1 MTRVLSNRDS
11 RTADRRCARLLCC
24 LRASS
29 VGAKT
34 TMDGASG
41 LTPVRAS
48 NDSAASLAATARRVL
63 PGRGTCQSP
72 GADTPELEARGTL
85 IGHGAKGSLSPV
97 PMMHSPQWPLE
108 SSAANTEGSPAGA
121 HSVISRI
128 HSVRESIRSHTDT
141 NEALLQSLA
150 QRIIDGQT
158 AGKNSA
164 SEAIAAVERQR
175 QETMSARDEA
185 RRLGDA
191 LREAE
196 QELKTCLEEIARLAP
211 TKEALAR
218 CEREFATE
226 RALREEHFC
235 RLQLQERDLEMMCND
250 LVEAESALENARM
263 TVHVLQDESDT
274 HRSERDSEAAAVV
287 GVLQK
292 QAMIERSFQQLV
304 DALNGLSSLDH
315 GRQRRNEDL
324 QRQLDLSNET
334 LVRVNMDLAERGQ
347 ELAVAQA
354 SVAQMYRAVCGKFKT
369 AGIGIK
375 LSLVDDSAG
384 RNVVVGEIIPG
395 GPAEASGRLRVG
407 DIVLGIDGQNP
418 LEMREDELRSQVAG
432 VLGSTKT
439 LNLFR
444 RGDTLDSMEFQL
456 TLPCGHGTKL
466 SLAGQAADVSD
477 CAHSVFVEMTR
488 LSCKHSSIL
497 LEMEAQ
503 QTSMSSM
510 QCINGGLRSDLDRY
524 RQNVDD
530 LRHQVEV
537 LESELIQAHDD
548 AQATSKGME
557 IQISAVEHERNT
569 LKKQLVDSHVQ
580 IEKLAAK
587 FDRSLYEVQSE
598 CSGHLAAAKEKAV
611 LVDDLTSILS
621 KRDREVAFLTAEI
634 ERMKRESSRVRVDRE
649 SLERQLLLL
658 QQTHDEVKSELIHFR
673 QENIR
678 LLNHLESERSRAEA
692 TESELTRALA
702 SSQLLDMEKASVCAQ
717 NMTVSSELA
726 ALREQHQTALDH
738 IKQMDAQVALAQNNL
753 HTLQADN
760 ALLVSEKQDL
770 ERMRLEAAMSL
781 SQALGEVENLRS
793 EAEFASARLKNEL
806 QTAGEVA
813 QEQLGAHSVLMKERD
828 MIESDLM
835 AARQSISLLH
845 GQLHSAGAELALLK
859 TRAMDLEGALAT
871 ETRKRQDSAK
881 ENKEISESLHTLQR
895 EIEQAILL
903 LRDVEGRESS
913 KIPAKANSSLM
924 MSVQKAVT
932 LFQNEKEDR
941 SRVDQERA
949 RLQETLSQISIQL
962 KQEQDLHKN
971 DLQELQKL
979 QSAKQTLESQVSTLN
994 QSLESFR
1001 STKTACSC
1009 VREEKLVLKSA
1020 AAHQITQ
1027 LRTQLHSYAGDV
1039 QERIMTFHAEIE
1051 DVHLSIENIN
1061 KDLRAMRNDRT
1072 RDIFE
1077 LNDKVHG
1084 YEGQLKGMRDVIKR
1098 QEGAVARRTAE
1109 MERATS
1115 NLEVLMDRLV
1125 ETEAILR
1132 VCHRAD
1138 QDAWALRTAEV
1149 LRRGRMRSKFL
1160 PQVFRLW
1167 ACRGSKRNVVR
1178 RWESLAV
1185 GAVVCGLDRHA
1196 RRAVVK
1202 KRLNNFDISGFLSS
1216 SQPTDRTN
1224 RSSDGIDHSFRSET
1238 TVLSDKFYPKLQQ
1251 RLGLDFKRL
1260 VPETKLA
1267 QQIDA
1272 GGDESSMELSNSS
1285 RTIHSQHSSS
1295 DGYIP
1300 TSF

>member
-1 MTRVLSNRDS
+1 MTSFRIA
-11 RTADRRCARLLCC
+11 ADQRCARLLCC
-24 LRASS
+24 LRAAS

-34 TMDGASG
+34 TMDGASR

-63 PGRGTCQSP
+63 PRGGTCQSP
-72 GADTPELEARGTL
+72 GADTPELEARGTF

-121 HSVISRI
+121 QSVISRI

-150 QRIIDGQT
+150 QRIFDGQT
-158 AGKNSA
+158 AGKNSV
-164 SEAIAAVERQR
+164 SEAIAAFDRQR

-324 QRQLDLSNET
+324 QRQLDLSDET
-334 LVRVNMDLAERGQ
+334 LVRVKMDLAERRQ

-395 GPAEASGRLRVG
+395 GPAEASGRLQVG
-407 DIVLGIDGQNP
+407 DIVLSIDGQNP
-418 LEMREDELRSQVAG
+418 IEMREDELRGQVAG

-439 LNLFR
+439 LNVFR

-580 IEKLAAK
+580 IERLTAK
-587 FDRSLYEVQSE
+587 FERSLHEVQSE
-598 CSGHLAAAKEKAV
+598 CSRHLAAAKEKAV
-611 LVDDLTSILS
+611 LVEDLTSILS
-621 KRDREVAFLTAEI
+621 KRDREVTFLTAEI
-634 ERMKRESSRVRVDRE
+634 ERMKGESARVRVDRE
-649 SLERQLLLL
+649 SSERQLLLL
-658 QQTHDEVKSELIHFR
+658 QQTHDEMKSELIHFR

-678 LLNHLESERSRAEA
+678 LLNHLESQRSRAEA
-692 TESELTRALA
+692 SESELTRALA

-717 NMTVSSELA
+717 NMTVSSELS

-738 IKQMDAQVALAQNNL
+738 IKQMDTQVALAQDNL
-753 HTLQADN
+753 HALQAEN
-760 ALLVSEKQDL
+760 ALLVSEKQNL
-770 ERMRLEAAMSL
+770 ERMRQEAAMSL
-781 SQALGEVENLRS
+781 GQALSEVENLRL
-793 EAEFASARLKNEL
+793 EAEFSSARLKNEL

-913 KIPAKANSSLM
+913 KIPAKANGSLV

-949 RLQETLSQISIQL
+949 RLQETLSLISIQL
-962 KQEQDLHKN
+962 KQEQDLHRN

-979 QSAKQTLESQVSTLN
+979 QSAKQTLESQVSSLN
-994 QSLESFR
+994 QSLESSR

-1009 VREEKLVLKSA
+1009 VREQLVLESA

-1027 LRTQLHSYAGDV
+1027 LRTQLHSHAGDV

-1051 DVHLSIENIN
+1051 EVHLSIENIN
-1061 KDLRAMRNDRT
+1061 KDLRTVRSDRA
-1072 RDIFE
+1072 RDMFE

-1084 YEGQLKGMRDVIKR
+1084 YEGQLKSMRDVIKR
-1098 QEGAVARRTAE
+1098 QEGAMARRIAE

-1115 NLEVLMDRLV
+1115 NLEVFMDRLV

-1132 VCHRAD
+1132 VSHLAD

-1202 KRLNNFDISGFLSS
+1202 KRLNNFDTKGFLSS
-1216 SQPTDRTN
+1216 SQPTDRTH

-1238 TVLSDKFYPKLQQ
+1238 TVLSGKFYPKLQQ